1 MLHHNSKGKLAKK
14 MMTFIRIICLFA
26 FSLGGLAH
34 AGVKNVFTYNVGPA
48 QTIQLSIQFN
58 LATNKTQIEVQL
70 DKSGGKGQLFY
81 QEITHVVEK
90 MEIPEPSQVK
100 SFDNQDKII
109 FDRNEFNS
117 SLQEQ
122 NLFSIKL
129 DVGSQSRLI
138 VLPIS
143 ENLKEIVQNKRP
155 TVFDFY
161 DGLAS
166 QEHLFRTYSFRLLTS
181 ENLLEKGLSIDPQL
195 LFTYADHSFK
205 DKDFSHSDLKL
216 VAVDAQTSK
225 TKVISITDSYVPIND
240 VFKYPV
246 TVSYSTVSKDYN
258 YHIRLPNGGKIVKS
272 ISDRSQWVSANSTFQ
287 AKVNKGPAWG
297 LDGISVS
304 MTPVNSTFNFNPADE
319 PGFGSR
325 SPEIEEGK
333 ISIKEKSA
341 NKSQVNQSQATRPQ
355 GILEIA
361 KYLQKFKTQ
370 VEEIVK
376 GQPEAVDVLQKMEQK
391 HQAEGLE
398 NSKPQVA
405 WFLGMPGTGKDTLVE
420 AFIEAKHKLV
430 YPEKEVIVEDH
441 IYRLPKLKEDK
452 DLWSLTG
459 SGTGY
464 KGSDSLSPL
473 VRWLVK
479 HSGGRYYIKEA
490 DKSQEVHINPD
501 WKPGQVLNGYY
512 SPDEAVLF
520 ANELHDWSKMMI
532 NTFLKEALEK
542 GFFEIGNAGKGVNR
556 IQVPVNI
563 IIASNHGIGKIAAR
577 DSDGKRVGKPL
588 DFKSLEARWDI
599 SQKNKTALIEELKA
613 PTPGNAD
620 GGCSEEI
627 LSRIPKSNIILL
639 RPLSKEG
646 VKYIAKFKLK
656 KLTRKY
662 AKQKANN
669 FPQVNF
675 QFDDSVLEF
684 LASYDQI
691 AEDGARIVDDKIN
704 DLIEKPLLDA
714 LISGKISIQQKMNLK
729 VSVRQNKDTTYSL
742 VVRSN
747 AEQSALN
754 LIIKG
759 TLKEKAI
766 QSISDQRIDELNSLE
781 QRLNRRVKGAEH
793 IIKELARD
801 VRRSENSE
809 KTNNPELND
818 RIADVY
824 MFLGSSSTGK
834 TELAV
839 ALHQEIYKTKDKPLV
854 MDFGHVQTIND
865 LKEKVLGKRDA
876 KNAAVASDFMQEFDR
891 RNGDLVV
898 VFDEVANANPE
909 VLKALFEILR
919 EPIVNFADNKPRS
932 MGRVKIIMTGNAG
945 EEWYQGI
952 PRDIPDV
959 EQYEAARKIYESSVG
974 NDQFKRNFLMKK
986 FSEALL
992 NRVSLNRVYFF
1003 GPHTHKTIRELI
1015 QLKLLKA
1022 IDSFN
1027 EAKKGVRTWRVGF
1040 SSFND
1045 YKRTIE
1051 AIEKYGFKIW
1061 EQGASITQFIDKQLI
1076 NQLHDEL
1083 LTRKVP
1089 QGSVVK
1095 ISKLSDVESKKVE
1108 EGTKVN
1114 FELSVENQKES
1125 IPLSVRGKKMEKPV
1139 KQNPKDFILT
1149 AVHEAG
1155 HAFLSRALL
1164 GDKVRSQGVSII
1176 PGVTEID
1183 GQWVRYEGVAIS
1195 EELEKMSMTREA
1207 LINRIAVLLGGGVA
1221 ESLATKNY
1229 KVTAGHQNDLQRAS
1243 KIATRMVVE
1252 FGLSDYQGPSRQEG
1266 QSIEVY
1272 LNSLSAMQRRK
1283 IDKAVDQIRKEAQTL
1298 AESMLMAHFDS
1309 FIVPIAKSLAAKGE
1323 VRGEVLNRFFDL
1335 KSYQIYSIYDEM
1347 PMKKAI
1353 QQYKKQTKA
1362 SSEVSSVTAR
1372 RDFEFH
1378 DFMNTNSFKVF
1389 NLEEALKS
1397 KFYSQVSTV
1406 DLSQGQAYVMNESSL
1421 KQTLLAKRAQGS
1433 RMCLN
1438 FYRK

>member
-1 MLHHNSKGKLAKK
+1 MVTL
-14 MMTFIRIICLFA
+14 IRIICLLA
-26 FSLGGLAH
+26 LSIGGLTKAV
-34 AGVKNVFTYNVGPA
+34 AKNVFTYNIGNS
-48 QTIQLSIQFN
+48 QTIQLSIQFSS
-58 LATNKTQIEVQL
+58 ATKKTQIEVQVE
-70 DKSGGKGQLFY
+70 KAGSQGQIFY
-81 QEITHVVEK
+81 QEIPQLVESI
-90 MEIPEPSQVK
+90 EIPEPTQVK
-100 SFDNQDKII
+100 AFDNQDKIT
-109 FDRNEFNS
+109 FDRNEFNAY
-117 SLQEQ
+117 LLEQ
-122 NLFSIKL
+122 RLLSIKV
-129 DVGSQSRLI
+129 DEGRQARLF
-138 VLPIS
+138 VLPVE
-143 ENLKEIVQNKRP
+143 ENLKELVQNKRP

-161 DGLAS
+161 DGLENKS
-166 QEHLFRTYSFRLLTS
+166 HLFRTYSFRLLTS
-181 ENLLEKGLSIDPQL
+181 ENLIEKGLSINPQL
-195 LFTYADHSFK
+195 LFTYADHSLK
-205 DKDFSHSDLKL
+205 DKDFVYSDLKL

-225 TKVISITDSYVPIND
+225 NKAINISDTYIPVNE
-240 VFKYPV
+240 VAKYPV
-246 TVSYSTVSKDYN
+246 TISYSSSMKDYS
-258 YHIRLPNGGKIVKS
+258 YHIRLPDGGKIIKT
-272 ISDRSQWVSANSTFQ
+272 ISERTQWMNSN
-287 AKVNKGPAWG
+287 ALALHINVNKGASWG
-297 LDGISVS
+297 LENMG
-304 MTPVNSTFNFNPADE
+304 TPTRPMKVGFNFNPSEE
-319 PGFGSR
+319 PGFGAR
-325 SPEIEEGK
+325 SPEIEEGLSSQNK
-333 ISIKEKSA
+333 KTFEDKQSLTIKAS
-341 NKSQVNQSQATRPQ
+341 RPN
-355 GILEIA
+355 GIIEIA
-361 KYLQKFKTQ
+361 KYLQTFKTQ

-376 GQPEAVDVLQKMEQK
+376 GQPEGVEVLQKMEQK

-420 AFIEAKHKLV
+420 AYIEAKHKLI
-430 YPEKEVIVEDH
+430 YPGKDIVVEDH
-441 IYRLPKLKEDK
+441 IYRLPKLKEEK

-473 VRWLVK
+473 IRWLVK
-479 HSGGRYYIKEA
+479 HSGGRYIIKVN
-490 DKSQEVHINPD
+490 DKTQEVHENPD
-501 WKPGQVLNGYY
+501 WKPGQVLDGYY

-542 GFFEIGNAGKGVNR
+542 GFFEIGNGGKGVNR
-556 IQVPVNI
+556 IQVPINI

-577 DSDGKRVGKPL
+577 DSEGKRVGKPL
-588 DFKSLEARWDI
+588 DFNTLEERWNI
-599 SQKNKTALIEELKA
+599 SHKNKTALLEELKS
-613 PTPGNAD
+613 PTPGNAE
-620 GGCSEEI
+620 GGCSEEV
-627 LSRIPKSNIILL
+627 LTRIPKSNISLL

-656 KLTRKY
+656 KLTKKY
-662 AKQKANN
+662 AKQKING
-669 FPQVNF
+669 FPQMNY

-684 LASYDQI
+684 LATYDQI

-714 LISGKISIQQKMNLK
+714 IISGKINKQNTLK
-729 VSVRQNKDTTYSL
+729 VSIRQNKDTTFSL
-742 VVRSN
+742 LVTASP
-747 AEQSALN
+747 EQPVLN

-766 QSISDQRIDELNSLE
+766 QSISDQRINELNNLE
-781 QRLNRRVKGAEH
+781 ERLNRKVKGASH

-818 RIADVY
+818 RQADVY
-824 MFLGSSSTGK
+824 MFLGTSSTGK

-839 ALHQEIYKTKDKPLV
+839 AIHQELYRDNSKPLV
-854 MDFGHVQTIND
+854 IDFGQVQTIND

-909 VLKALFEILR
+909 VLKGLYDILR
-919 EPIVNFADNKPRS
+919 EPVVNNFSDSKPRS

-952 PRDIPDV
+952 PRDIPDI
-959 EQYEAARKIYESSVG
+959 EQYEAARKIYESSVE

-1022 IDSFN
+1022 TDKFN
-1027 EAKKGVRTWRVGF
+1027 EVKKGVRTWKVGF

-1045 YKRTIE
+1045 YKGTIE

-1061 EQGASITQFIDKQLI
+1061 EQGASITQFIDKQLM

-1089 QGSVVK
+1089 EGSVVK
-1095 ISKLSDVESKKVE
+1095 LKKVSDLESKKAE
-1108 EGTKVN
+1108 EGTLVK
-1114 FELSVENQKES
+1114 FELQVENQKES
-1125 IPLSVRGKKMEKPV
+1125 ISLSVRGKKMEKPV

-1149 AVHEAG
+1149 AIHEAG

-1183 GQWVRYEGVAIS
+1183 GHWIRYEGVAIS
-1195 EELEKMSMTREA
+1195 EELERMSMTREA
-1207 LINRIAVLLGGGVA
+1207 LISRIAVLLGGGVA

-1229 KVTAGHQNDLQRAS
+1229 KVTAGHQNDLQRVS
-1243 KIATRMVVE
+1243 KLATQMVVD
-1252 FGLSDYQGPSRQEG
+1252 FGLADYQGPSRQEG
-1266 QSIEVY
+1266 QSIDAY

-1283 IDKAVDQIRKEAQTL
+1283 IDKAVDQIRKEAQAL
-1298 AESMLMAHFDS
+1298 AENMLMAHFDS
-1309 FIVPIAKSLAAKGE
+1309 FIVPIAKSLSAKGE
-1323 VRGEVLNRFFDL
+1323 LRGEVLNRYFDM
-1335 KSYQIYSIYDEM
+1335 KSYQIYSIYDDV

-1353 QQYKKQTKA
+1353 QQYKKQIKS
-1362 SSEVSSVTAR
+1362 SSEVTSPTAR

-1378 DFMNTNSFKVF
+1378 NFMQTNTFKVF
-1389 NLEEALKS
+1389 NLEEALKT
-1397 KFYSQVSTV
+1397 KFYNQVNTV
-1406 DLSQGQAYVMNESSL
+1406 DLSQGQRYVVSDASL
-1421 KQTLLAKRAQGS
+1421 KQTLLAKRAQVS
-1433 RMCLN
+1433 RMCLK
-1438 FYRK
+1438 FYGK